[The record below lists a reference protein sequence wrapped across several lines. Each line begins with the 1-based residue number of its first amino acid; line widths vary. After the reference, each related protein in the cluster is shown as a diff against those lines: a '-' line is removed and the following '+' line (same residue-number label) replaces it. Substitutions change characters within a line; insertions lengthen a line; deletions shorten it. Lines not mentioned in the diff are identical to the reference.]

1 MLITRRSLVPAAL
14 LTAAIVAFL
23 GFFALTAEAQTGVTE
38 TPRTNTMQVIDGEV
52 LDSVVVGNRVIVVGT
67 FTQVRDAGGSAIN
80 QPYIAAYNATSG
92 RFDGTFRPDV
102 DDFINAIDASG
113 SSVFVVGQFSNV
125 DGEFHRRIAKINA
138 NGSVDS
144 AFQTNVGST
153 PNTLAVAN
161 NKVYI
166 GGPFTVVNDTPR
178 EALAAV
184 DVNSGALDS
193 ATNFDFE
200 FSVQAGGGLNVR
212 WLEVSPNGSQLWASH
227 SARFI
232 DGANRTGIARFD
244 ITNNTTTLNNW
255 QTLLYDNEL
264 DRLGGALRMRR
275 LAVSPGG
282 DYVVQVT
289 SGGDRPPAGDTAV
302 RFPTNGGANVQPDW
316 VSRHFDTVLGVAI
329 NDDVVFIGG
338 HFQFQEAPGS
348 DDPFPGDP
356 NTNFGFGQ
364 GQGPLALG
372 SQVVQREQLGALN
385 PATGKSVDWNPGSD
399 SFIGVQS
406 LTWDDQLGLLV
417 GHDGTRLGGV
427 NNIGRHAI
435 FPLGQTPN
443 NGGGGNGGGGGGN
456 GSLACTATFDGNNAT
471 ISFTG
476 DRGDSLQ
483 LRRNGSWAATVTGN
497 SATIN
502 ANQGD
507 TITGRVR
514 GPNYADPFQDITCT
528 NGNGGGNGGGGGGN
542 GSLACTTTFDGNN
555 ATINLTGDLGSSVNL
570 LRNDNWV
577 TTVTG
582 NSATINAN
590 QGDTIT
596 GRVRGPNYAD
606 PFQDITCT
614 NGNGGGNG
622 GGGGGN
628 GSLDTAI
635 STPTNGSVVNA
646 GTVTI
651 SGQST
656 APDGVSQVRL
666 TVIRNATGEYLND
679 DGTYSSEFSPLD
691 IDFNGANTTQ
701 SWSIDVNLEFSG
713 EHSITARTFDTN
725 GTRDENVQRSFI
737 VASAANEIPELA
749 ITSPSGSISTSTV
762 QVSGTATDDIGV
774 QSVSFAVRNRDTNEF
789 FRLDGTLGASQSFT
803 TTLSNPGEP
812 FTNWTA
818 TLTGLP
824 EGFWQITADAFDT
837 SGQRDRL
844 SRNFTQAGNNAPPT
858 VEVTSGEGQRVNPNS
873 RANFA
878 GTAGASAGIDRVEVR
893 LRNVVDFSG
902 VQQNGSLGPQANF
915 FTIPGVGGG
924 TSTTWNYQSP
934 QLPAGTYDA
943 TFRVIDEIGA
953 TSTVTTQIRVGAAGD
968 DLPEITFTTNRFVQ
982 DTTSLNVVIGGTAT
996 DDNGVGQ
1003 VSVTIFDSTRRVW
1016 LQPDGTTSNRPAPF
1030 FAQLTSPNATSTAWS
1045 YTFNAPSAGAY
1056 SFNVRA
1062 IDTAGQAA
1070 AAQIV
1075 GSFLGF
1081 PGDERPT
1088 TTIATPANGQTIT
1101 NGRISASGTAND
1113 NSSISEV
1120 EVLLRNRD
1128 TGLFLRADGTMGSAQ
1143 WINASLTN
1151 PGGDRTNWNYTSP
1164 ALADGSWQVRARTF
1178 DNNGLST
1185 ASIPSVIVD
1194 LQ

>member
-456 GSLACTATFDGNNAT
+456 DSLACTATFDGNNAT

-542 GSLACTTTFDGNN
+542 GSL
-555 ATINLTGDLGSSVNL
+555 
-570 LRNDNWV
+570 
-577 TTVTG
+577 
-582 NSATINAN
+582 
-590 QGDTIT
+590 
-596 GRVRGPNYAD
+596 
-606 PFQDITCT
+606 
-614 NGNGGGNG
+614 
-622 GGGGGN
+622 
-628 GSLDTAI
+628 DTAI

-656 APDGVSQVRL
+656 APDGVSRVRL

-725 GTRDENVQRSFI
+725 GTRDENIQRSFI

>member
-38 TPRTNTMQVIDGEV
+38 TPRTNTMQIIDGEV

-456 GSLACTATFDGNNAT
+456 GSLACTATFDSNNAT

-528 NGNGGGNGGGGGGN
+528 NGNGGGNGGGGGN
-542 GSLACTTTFDGNN
+542 
-555 ATINLTGDLGSSVNL
+555 V
-570 LRNDNWV
+570 
-577 TTVTG
+577 
-582 NSATINAN
+582 
-590 QGDTIT
+590 
-596 GRVRGPNYAD
+596 
-606 PFQDITCT
+606 
-614 NGNGGGNG
+614 
-622 GGGGGN
+622 
-628 GSLDTAI
+628 SLDTAI

>member
-456 GSLACTATFDGNNAT
+456 DSLACTATFDGNNAT

-528 NGNGGGNGGGGGGN
+528 NGNGGGNGGGGGN
-542 GSLACTTTFDGNN
+542 
-555 ATINLTGDLGSSVNL
+555 V
-570 LRNDNWV
+570 
-577 TTVTG
+577 
-582 NSATINAN
+582 
-590 QGDTIT
+590 
-596 GRVRGPNYAD
+596 
-606 PFQDITCT
+606 
-614 NGNGGGNG
+614 
-622 GGGGGN
+622 
-628 GSLDTAI
+628 SLDTAI

-656 APDGVSQVRL
+656 APDGVSRVRL

-725 GTRDENVQRSFI
+725 GTRDENIQRSFI

>member
-38 TPRTNTMQVIDGEV
+38 TPRTNTMQIIDGEV

-427 NNIGRHAI
+427 NNIGRHAN

-542 GSLACTTTFDGNN
+542 GSL
-555 ATINLTGDLGSSVNL
+555 
-570 LRNDNWV
+570 
-577 TTVTG
+577 
-582 NSATINAN
+582 
-590 QGDTIT
+590 
-596 GRVRGPNYAD
+596 
-606 PFQDITCT
+606 
-614 NGNGGGNG
+614 
-622 GGGGGN
+622 
-628 GSLDTAI
+628 DTAI

-656 APDGVSQVRL
+656 APDGVSRVRL

>member
-456 GSLACTATFDGNNAT
+456 DSLACTATFDGNNAT

-528 NGNGGGNGGGGGGN
+528 NGNGGGNGGGGGN
-542 GSLACTTTFDGNN
+542 
-555 ATINLTGDLGSSVNL
+555 V
-570 LRNDNWV
+570 
-577 TTVTG
+577 
-582 NSATINAN
+582 
-590 QGDTIT
+590 
-596 GRVRGPNYAD
+596 
-606 PFQDITCT
+606 
-614 NGNGGGNG
+614 
-622 GGGGGN
+622 
-628 GSLDTAI
+628 SLDTAI

-656 APDGVSQVRL
+656 APDGVSRVRL